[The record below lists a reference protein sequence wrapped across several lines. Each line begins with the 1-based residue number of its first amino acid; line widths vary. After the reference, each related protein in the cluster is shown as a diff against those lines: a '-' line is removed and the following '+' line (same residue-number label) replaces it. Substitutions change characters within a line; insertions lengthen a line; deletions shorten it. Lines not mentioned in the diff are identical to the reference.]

1 MGKVLIESGEFS
13 LPNKQEI
20 KTQLTIDSESGKI
33 LSITTLNGG
42 KHDFRLWKKNA
53 NKTPKNARI
62 LADWASS
69 LPVGDGYQGITK
81 IHKKS
86 KTPIKKRGQ
95 KIDKKA
101 QKI

>member
-1 MGKVLIESGEFS
+1 MEKVLIESGEFS

-20 KTQLTIDSESGKI
+20 KTQLAIDSESGKI

-42 KHDFRLWKKNA
+42 KHDFRVWK
-53 NKTPKNARI
+53 KNARI
-62 LADWASS
+62 LEDWASS

-81 IHKKS
+81 YIKNKKLQL
-86 KTPIKKRGQ
+86 KKREQ

-101 QKI
+101 ENI

>member
-1 MGKVLIESGEFS
+1 MEKVLIESGEFS

-20 KTQLTIDSESGKI
+20 KAQLTIDSESGKI

-62 LADWASS
+62 LAD
-69 LPVGDGYQGITK
+69 
-81 IHKKS
+81 
-86 KTPIKKRGQ
+86 
-95 KIDKKA
+95 
-101 QKI
+101 